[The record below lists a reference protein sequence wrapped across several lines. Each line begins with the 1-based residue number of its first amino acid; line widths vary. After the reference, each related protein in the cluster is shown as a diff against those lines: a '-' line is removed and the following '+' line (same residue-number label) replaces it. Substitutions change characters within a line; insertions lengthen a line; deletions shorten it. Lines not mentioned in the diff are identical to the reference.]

1 MKPGC
6 EGMGKE
12 RKRERDR
19 KGERVRER
27 EKRERKRFEKLNSV
41 SETKSNQIDAHSE
54 SVRNL

>member
-1 MKPGC
+1 MREWG
-6 EGMGKE
+6 
-12 RKRERDR
+12 KRERDR

-54 SVRNL
+54 SVRIPKIYDL